1 MTGVKMMTCCYC
13 GARDMISLCKGKRV
27 ALSCL
32 SCGGPV
38 VKFETIKPA
47 ATSVPRAPLPDRL
60 NRHQHRAPHEA
71 LFRRKR
77 KKRPTLL
84 ARIWD
89 KVEDVFD
96 LDDIFDW
103 D

>member
-13 GARDMISLCKGKRV
+13 GARDVMRMGKGARV

-32 SCGGPV
+32 SCGAPV
-38 VKFETIKPA
+38 LKFEAMKPA
-47 ATSVPRAPLPDRL
+47 EAPPPRAPLPERI
-60 NRHQHRAPHEA
+60 NRHQRRAPHEA
-71 LFRRKR
+71 LLTRKR
-77 KKRPTLL
+77 KKRSSLVE
-84 ARIWD
+84 RIWD

-96 LDDIFDW
+96 LDDLLDW